1 MHGHFEVKP
10 GPSTVAFVH
19 PEDAA
24 TGREC
29 VDRWV
34 SSAVS
39 VLTRD
44 FVPRGTIC
52 ISRGVNNVAWYH
64 MPDGAPLRGG
74 STATATLQHKCAR
87 CEQVLD
93 VPVVGEVH
101 GRLDEALAAHQELCF
116 RTGDHV
122 RWEGSAEGNW
132 IEGSVVRCAD
142 DRQSFR
148 LLIRRASRGWI
159 IGAETGVGLVGAT
172 LRRIPRPE
180 QKGDEVRAAQARF
193 QAEYEAAAKKLAE
206 NRIDPASWNPVGINA
221 HIVTDS
227 PHAKTITGVTITHRP
242 IVVTKADLELEVR
255 HDGVTLRD
263 LLAAFEMLQRERHL
277 MQYNAAGDLVR
288 YGSPMPRWYMCQP
301 GGFTPAQRAAV
312 SAHWSAELRA
322 KVAASKDAERRRV
335 VVDLQDDDLEW

>member
-227 PHAKTITGVTITHRP
+227 PHAKTITGTGFEQHRRSEHTP
-242 IVVTKADLELEVR
+242 QCTYFDSVDAPCTCEPAPPDPLDTKY
-255 HDGVTLRD
+255 DGVTLRALVAASTGAARD
-263 LLAAFEMLQRERHL
+263 RMTPLAR
-277 MQYNAAGDLVR
+277 AGL
-288 YGSPMPRWYMCQP
+288 
-301 GGFTPAQRAAV
+301 TPAQRGAI

-322 KVAASKDAERRRV
+322 KVSASKDAEQRRV
-335 VVDLQDDDLEW
+335 VVDLQDDEENPW